1 MFIIEEKDNI
11 KVVLKINSKKNKN
24 LESVKNRINDIV
36 DEFNVSLFLDI
47 KIDNLVPKDEVKIE
61 YYSRASASEKIGD
74 NYLNFL
80 NKFLEIGYEDGV
92 KTVPME

>member
-1 MFIIEEKDNI
+1 MFIIKEKDNVE
-11 KVVLKINSKKNKN
+11 VVLKINSKENKN
-24 LESVKNRINDIV
+24 LESVKSRINDIV
-36 DEFNVSLFLDI
+36 DEFNISLFLDI

>member
-1 MFIIEEKDNI
+1 MFTIEEKDNI

-24 LESVKNRINDIV
+24 LESVKKRINDIV
-36 DEFNVSLFLDI
+36 DEFNISLFLDI
-47 KIDNLVPKDEVKIE
+47 KIDNFVPKDEVRVE

-80 NKFLEIGYEDGV
+80 NKFLDLGYEDNIN
-92 KTVPME
+92 TYPMD

>member
-1 MFIIEEKDNI
+1 MFIIKEKDNVE
-11 KVVLKINSKKNKN
+11 VVLKINSKENKN
-24 LESVKNRINDIV
+24 LESIKKRINDIV
-36 DEFNVSLFLDI
+36 DEFNISLFLDI
-47 KIDNLVPKDEVKIE
+47 KIDNLVPKDEVRVE

>member
-1 MFIIEEKDNI
+1 MFIIKEKDNVE
-11 KVVLKINSKKNKN
+11 VVLKINSKENKN
-24 LESVKNRINDIV
+24 LESVKNRINDIA
-36 DEFNVSLFLDI
+36 DEFNISLFLDI

>member
-1 MFIIEEKDNI
+1 MFIIKEKDNVE
-11 KVVLKINSKKNKN
+11 VVLKINSKENKN
-24 LESVKNRINDIV
+24 LESVKSRINNIV
-36 DEFNVSLFLDI
+36 DEFNISLFLDI
-47 KIDNLVPKDEVKIE
+47 KIDNLVPKDEVRVE

>member
-1 MFIIEEKDNI
+1 MFIIKEKDNVE
-11 KVVLKINSKKNKN
+11 VVLKINSKENKN
-24 LESVKNRINDIV
+24 LESVKNRINDIA
-36 DEFNVSLFLDI
+36 DEFNISLFLDI

-80 NKFLEIGYEDGV
+80 DKFLEIGYEDGV

>member
-1 MFIIEEKDNI
+1 MFIIKEKDNVE
-11 KVVLKINSKKNKN
+11 VVLKINTKENKN
-24 LESVKNRINDIV
+24 LESVKNRINDIA
-36 DEFNVSLFLDI
+36 DEFNISLFLDI

>member
-1 MFIIEEKDNI
+1 MFIIKEKDNVE
-11 KVVLKINSKKNKN
+11 VVLKINSKENKN

-36 DEFNVSLFLDI
+36 DEFNISLFLDI
-47 KIDNLVPKDEVKIE
+47 KIDNLVPKDEIKIE

>member
-1 MFIIEEKDNI
+1 MFIIKEKDNLE
-11 KVVLKINSKKNKN
+11 VVLKINSKENKN

-36 DEFNVSLFLDI
+36 DEFNISLFLDI

-80 NKFLEIGYEDGV
+80 DKFLEIGYEDGV

>member
-1 MFIIEEKDNI
+1 MFIIKEKDNVE
-11 KVVLKINSKKNKN
+11 VVLKINTKENKN

-36 DEFNVSLFLDI
+36 DEFNISLFLDI

>member
-1 MFIIEEKDNI
+1 MFIIKEKDNLE
-11 KVVLKINSKKNKN
+11 VVLKINSKENKN
-24 LESVKNRINDIV
+24 LESIKKRINDIV
-36 DEFNVSLFLDI
+36 DEFNISLFLDI

>member
-1 MFIIEEKDNI
+1 MFIIKEKDNVE
-11 KVVLKINSKKNKN
+11 VVLKINSKENKN
-24 LESVKNRINDIV
+24 LESVKSRINDIV
-36 DEFNVSLFLDI
+36 DEFNISLFLDI

-80 NKFLEIGYEDGV
+80 DKFLEIGYEDGV

>member
-1 MFIIEEKDNI
+1 MFIIKEKDNLE
-11 KVVLKINSKKNKN
+11 VVLKINSKENKN

-36 DEFNVSLFLDI
+36 DEFNISLFLDI

>member
-1 MFIIEEKDNI
+1 MFIIKEKDNVE
-11 KVVLKINSKKNKN
+11 VVLKINSKENKN

-36 DEFNVSLFLDI
+36 DEFNISLFLDI

>member
-1 MFIIEEKDNI
+1 MFIIKEKDNVE
-11 KVVLKINSKKNKN
+11 VVLKINSKENKN
-24 LESVKNRINDIV
+24 LESVKSRINNIV
-36 DEFNVSLFLDI
+36 DEFNISLFLDI

>member
-1 MFIIEEKDNI
+1 MFIIKEKDNVE
-11 KVVLKINSKKNKN
+11 VVLKINSKENKN
-24 LESVKNRINDIV
+24 LESVKNRINNIV
-36 DEFNVSLFLDI
+36 DEFNISLFLDI

>member
-1 MFIIEEKDNI
+1 MFIIKEKDNVE
-11 KVVLKINSKKNKN
+11 VVLKINSKENKN
-24 LESVKNRINDIV
+24 LESVKKRINDIV
-36 DEFNVSLFLDI
+36 DEFNISLFLDI

>member
-1 MFIIEEKDNI
+1 MFIIKEKDNVE
-11 KVVLKINSKKNKN
+11 VVLKINSKENKN
-24 LESVKNRINDIV
+24 LESVKSRINNIV
-36 DEFNVSLFLDI
+36 DEFNISLFLDI

-80 NKFLEIGYEDGV
+80 DKFLEIGYEDGV

>member
-1 MFIIEEKDNI
+1 MFIIKEKDNVE
-11 KVVLKINSKKNKN
+11 VVLKINSKENKN
-24 LESVKNRINDIV
+24 LESVKKRINDIV
-36 DEFNVSLFLDI
+36 DEFNISLFLDI

-80 NKFLEIGYEDGV
+80 DKFLEIGYEDGV

>member
-1 MFIIEEKDNI
+1 MFIIKEKDNVE
-11 KVVLKINSKKNKN
+11 VVLKINSKKNKN
-24 LESVKNRINDIV
+24 LESVKKRINDIV
-36 DEFNVSLFLDI
+36 DEFNISLFLDI